1 MFDLTGKV
9 ALVTGAS
16 SGIGRGIAIALSQ
29 QGAVVALA
37 ARRVDRLTELSEEI
51 KKQGKEALI
60 VQMDVTKKDE
70 VEKGVAQVVA
80 VLGKLDILV
89 NNAGVYEGTSV
100 IDFNEDQWDKVIN
113 TNLKAHMVL
122 SHFAAFD
129 MAKRSWG
136 RIVNIGSV
144 AMGNQGFGIA
154 GGSAYAASKGGVVG
168 LTESLAAELA
178 SKNILVNCIAPG
190 LIESEMTQSIMNDKK
205 QLEAFLPRIP
215 LKRAGKP
222 EEIAAGVVYLASSEA
237 SYTTGA
243 TFVIDG
249 GWLAT

>member
-89 NNAGVYEGTSV
+89 NNAGVYEATSV

-122 SHFAAFD
+122 SHFAALD

-237 SYTTGA
+237 SYVTGA